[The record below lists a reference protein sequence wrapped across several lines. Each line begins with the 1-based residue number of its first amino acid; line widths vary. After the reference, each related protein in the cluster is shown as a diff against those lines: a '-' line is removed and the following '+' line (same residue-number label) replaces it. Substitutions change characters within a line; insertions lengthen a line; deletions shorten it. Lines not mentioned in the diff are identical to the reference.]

1 MKRSLSASAAAAGAL
16 MGFMLPAGPASA
28 AQQDLELTAVTPAL
42 IEVTGADG
50 KYTSVKGPALTA
62 AADLYL
68 NGGGGSTRIESWRL
82 WLRLKAKGLAGTG
95 DLTTVF
101 KPFSLSQTYP
111 AGALPFV
118 VDEELDVTLP
128 KPNFHQYAI
137 VLCNKNADTLKAGL
151 LSEQNAL
158 SKDYEIGVEV
168 EVLGEAEYTVQQDTS
183 PTFQSGKKSFTIV
196 CKGQEGS
203 PQTVLSPNAP
213 LVKNVKL
220 ALNPRTH
227 RGSCPVNVK
236 MVMTFEGDSPGVVHY
251 RIVTS
256 DKRIV
261 GGNRKATMTVK
272 PGGQGARAVTTEK
285 LRVPLV
291 QAAHWSTAGGGSN
304 TVGQGGK
311 PGGLNPAIAGQGP
324 TGLTDVPT
332 PDAVHKLGLR
342 VEMLGGSKVKSNWQT
357 YIIDC
362 RAPRPGAGAPGGF
375 KPVAKPSADG
385 GSASAGPYLPDL
397 AVSET
402 KKSFKPFELLVQV
415 QNLSF
420 FPSKATQ
427 LRATYKQGGA
437 NKQKVTVQV
446 PALKT
451 LGSAWVTVTFKT
463 QVAQADSIH
472 VQLDPNNTMKEAKEN
487 NNTAVYQP

>member
-1 MKRSLSASAAAAGAL
+1 VKGSLSASAAVAGVL
-16 MGFMLPAGPASA
+16 MGLMLPAGPAAA

-95 DLTTVF
+95 DLTTVL
-101 KPFSLSQTYP
+101 KPFSLFQTYP

-128 KPNFHQYAI
+128 KANFHQYAI
-137 VLCNKNADTLKAGL
+137 VLCNKNADALKAGL
-151 LSEQNAL
+151 LSDQNAL

-168 EVLGEAEYTVQQDTS
+168 EVLGEAEYTVQQETS
-183 PTFQSGKKSFTIV
+183 PTFQSGKKSFVLV

-220 ALNPRTH
+220 ALSPRTY

-251 RIVTS
+251 RVVTS

-261 GGNRKATMTVK
+261 GGSRKATMTVK
-272 PGGQGARAVTTEK
+272 SGGQGARAVATEK
-285 LRVPLV
+285 LLVPIL
-291 QAAHWSTAGGGSN
+291 QGAHGH
-304 TVGQGGK
+304 GQQ
-311 PGGLNPAIAGQGP
+311 PGGLKTTPGQGP
-324 TGLTDVPT
+324 IGLTDVPT

-375 KPVAKPSADG
+375 KPGAKPSADG

-397 AVSET
+397 AVSKT
-402 KKSFKPFELLVQV
+402 KKSFKPFELLVHV

-451 LGSAWVTVTFKT
+451 LGSTWVTVTFKT

-472 VQLDPNNTMKEAKEN
+472 VQLDPNNAVKEAKEN
-487 NNTAVYQP
+487 NNTAVYHP